1 MGVSIANERDTRP
14 RGEPRVKIFQL
25 ASLRIDSAASRAHIL
40 DISSSGARVHCAV
53 ELRRGQRTTL
63 LVEHLHIAATVLWT
77 HDQRAGLRFDARL
90 TDDQLRRI
98 SALA

>member
-1 MGVSIANERDTRP
+1 MGGSIASERDARP
-14 RGEPRVKIFQL
+14 RSEPRIKIFQL
-25 ASLRIDSAASRAHIL
+25 AGLRIDGIALRAHIL
-40 DISSSGARVHCAV
+40 DISPSGARIHCAI

-77 HDQRAGLRFDARL
+77 HDGRAGLRFETRL

-98 SALA
+98 SALD

>member
-1 MGVSIANERDTRP
+1 VGVSIASERGARP

-25 ASLRIDSAASRAHIL
+25 ASLRIDGAALRAHIL
-40 DISSSGARVHCAV
+40 DISPSGARIHCAV
-53 ELRRGQRTTL
+53 ALRHGQRTTL

-77 HDQRAGLRFDARL
+77 RDQRAGLRFDTRL

-98 SALA
+98 SALD